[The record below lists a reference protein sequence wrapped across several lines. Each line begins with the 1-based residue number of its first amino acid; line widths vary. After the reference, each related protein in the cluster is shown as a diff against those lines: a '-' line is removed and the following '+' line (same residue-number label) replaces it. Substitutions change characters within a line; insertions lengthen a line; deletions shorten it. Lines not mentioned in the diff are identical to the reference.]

1 MRKLLCAAA
10 ALAMMTPQ
18 LAMAQAHNDNHGR
31 QAARQH
37 KQQAARPER
46 QQAARP
52 QRQQAVRQ
60 QAARQQRG
68 VAVHSQAV
76 RQQAARQ
83 QHATAVHTQAVRQ
96 QAARQQRA
104 IRTRTERVQ
113 QANRTAR
120 VQNRR
125 QRPAGYRP
133 AHVQRVRARAF
144 HYPRG
149 YHYRRWNSGS
159 ILPRVFLSRYYY
171 YPSWYDLGFGPPPPG
186 YQWVRYGPDL
196 LLVNV
201 YTGRIR
207 DVAYNVF
214 Y

>member
-1 MRKLLCAAA
+1 MI
-10 ALAMMTPQ
+10 TPQ
-18 LAMAQAHNDNHGR
+18 VAMAQRHDR
-31 QAARQH
+31 KDEQAQG
-37 KQQAARPER
+37 
-46 QQAARP
+46 
-52 QRQQAVRQ
+52 QRQQPARQQRAAAVRT
-60 QAARQQRG
+60 QAARQQR
-68 VAVHSQAV
+68 ATAERTQAV

-83 QHATAVHTQAVRQ
+83 QHGIAVHTEAVRQ

-104 IRTRTERVQ
+104 VRTRTLRTEQMSRTRTR
-113 QANRTAR
+113 AAETRNRTK
-120 VQNRR
+120 
-125 QRPAGYRP
+125 RPVGYRP
-133 AHVQRVRARAF
+133 AHFERVHARAF

-149 YHYRRWNSGS
+149 YHYRRWSDGS
-159 ILPRVFLSRYYY
+159 FLPRIFLSSAYYY
-171 YPSWYDLGFGPPPPG
+171 TNWYDLGFGPPPPG

>member
-10 ALAMMTPQ
+10 VLALMTPQ
-18 LAMAQAHNDNHGR
+18 LAMAQSHDRDNR
-31 QAARQH
+31 DNRKAT
-37 KQQAARPER
+37 QQ
-46 QQAARP
+46 QARP
-52 QRQQAVRQ
+52 QRQQAERQRRAAVVR
-60 QAARQQRG
+60 R
-68 VAVHSQAV
+68 QAV

-104 IRTRTERVQ
+104 IRARTERVEQ
-113 QANRTAR
+113 VNRTAR
-120 VQNRR
+120 IQSRR

-133 AHVQRVRARAF
+133 ARVHRVHATVF